1 MTIALVTG
9 EFNSPEASDPVG
21 LFRKY
26 NMSISGSFSAEVHLE
41 RSFDKGLTWHVLETV
56 TAPRQYIG
64 EEPETGILY
73 RVRCISYSEGSVHYR
88 LSQ

>member
-1 MTIALVTG
+1 MTVAIVTG
-9 EFNSPEASDPVG
+9 EFKTLEASAPVS
-21 LFRKY
+21 LYQKY
-26 NMSISGSFSAEVHLE
+26 NMSISGSFSAEVQLE

-56 TAPRQYIG
+56 TAPRQHIG

-73 RVRCISYSEGSVHYR
+73 RVRCSRYSDGPVHYR